1 MTMVTSFW
9 VALRRDEHGGSV
21 VETAIIM
28 PTLLM
33 LMGGA
38 SDVAMGYWT
47 KMQTQQAAARSVE
60 LANVG
65 GLERLSV
72 DDLKAEAASAA
83 KVSTGQVTVTRWLEC
98 DGVTQTLFEGS
109 CAEGQIVGRYVSVR
123 IDNSYKPILG
133 PLLPVKLAADGK
145 MHFRGFSSLR
155 LQ

>member
-1 MTMVTSFW
+1 MT
-9 VALRRDEHGGSV
+9 VAFLAALGRNERGSSV

-38 SDVAMGYWT
+38 SDLAMGSWA
-47 KMQTQQAAARSVE
+47 KMQTQQATARSVE

>member
-1 MTMVTSFW
+1 MT
-9 VALRRDEHGGSV
+9 VAFLAALGRNERGSSV

-38 SDVAMGYWT
+38 SDLAMGYWA
-47 KMQTQQAAARSVE
+47 KMQTQQATARSVE